1 MQHSWSNWNL
11 EMLVLRREENRSTQR
26 KTSQTKGENQQQT
39 QPNNHCSDLDPGI
52 IGGRQVFSPLPHP
65 CSHNPPFT
73 MGVNLGL
80 ISFYRSRWWVKGG
93 RGVVALFQIVRWR
106 FSLKQNILSPADFTL
121 IWWPDL
127 ICWNS
132 EEGRGVGGGG
142 LGWGFPTWKGQGCSS
157 SRLGV

>member
-1 MQHSWSNWNL
+1 
-11 EMLVLRREENRSTQR
+11 MLVLRRAENRSTQR

-39 QPNNHCSDLDPGI
+39 QPNNHCSDLNPGI

-65 CSHNPPFT
+65 CSHNPSFT

-80 ISFYRSRWWVKGG
+80 ISFYRSRWWVKGWWG
-93 RGVVALFQIVRWR
+93 GGGGGGALFQIVRWR
-106 FSLKQNILSPADFTL
+106 FSLKQNILSPAGFTL

-132 EEGRGVGGGG
+132 EEGRGG

>member
-1 MQHSWSNWNL
+1 
-11 EMLVLRREENRSTQR
+11 MLVLRRAENRSTQR

-39 QPNNHCSDLDPGI
+39 QPNNHCSDLNPGI

-65 CSHNPPFT
+65 CSHNPSFT

-93 RGVVALFQIVRWR
+93 GGLVALFQIVRWR
-106 FSLKQNILSPADFTL
+106 FSLKQNILSPAGFTL

-132 EEGRGVGGGG
+132 EEGRGGWVWGGV
-142 LGWGFPTWKGQGCSS
+142 FPHERGQGCSS

>member
-1 MQHSWSNWNL
+1 
-11 EMLVLRREENRSTQR
+11 MLVLRREENRSTQR

-39 QPNNHCSDLDPGI
+39 QPNNHCSDLNPGI
-52 IGGRQVFSPLPHP
+52 IGGRQVFSPLRHP
-65 CSHNPPFT
+65 CSHNPSFT

-93 RGVVALFQIVRWR
+93 GGLVALFQIVRWR
-106 FSLKQNILSPADFTL
+106 FSLKQNILSPAGFTL

-132 EEGRGVGGGG
+132 EEGRGG